1 MVATAS
7 GSAATDVPTA
17 KPTNG
22 DYSFTYDDMI
32 HKAGRVLRGSK
43 DTTPQWCLQI
53 IARKGRSDMDPAT
66 AIWDDGIDWDIPG
79 LTIEDLKYKRMG
91 KPVPSVIRKRPAAA
105 SLFEGTHFDSQDS
118 VRLVWRE
125 QKRRTADGSDVASS
139 VSCVVF
145 RCVWPAFG
153 FGVRLSRAH
162 ACASHSHSDAANTKA
177 SAPAV
182 LLLQTTHGKDTQR
195 CMISVQQ
202 AGSKEAAVEIMS
214 KVAEKY
220 CDGSKKSAEL
230 YDYRNRLQ
238 KDYREGKIGPG
249 QADQLVIS
257 DEEEDRAQEADEA
270 EDDSPEEEEEEVEE
284 EEEDEVESVG

>member
-162 ACASHSHSDAANTKA
+162 ACA
-177 SAPAV
+177 
-182 LLLQTTHGKDTQR
+182 
-195 CMISVQQ
+195 
-202 AGSKEAAVEIMS
+202 
-214 KVAEKY
+214 
-220 CDGSKKSAEL
+220 
-230 YDYRNRLQ
+230 
-238 KDYREGKIGPG
+238 
-249 QADQLVIS
+249 
-257 DEEEDRAQEADEA
+257 
-270 EDDSPEEEEEEVEE
+270 
-284 EEEDEVESVG
+284 